1 MASGDDEASRV
12 AQTAMRHKSIDM
24 TMRVYTDPRLLDVAG
39 ALGALPDLPLEVPA
53 TSAGPVREVL
63 AG

>member
-12 AQTAMRHKSIDM
+12 AQAAMRHKSIDM

-39 ALGALPDLPLEVPA
+39 ALRALPELPLEGPGSSPA
-53 TSAGPVREVL
+53 QVREIL